1 MSLENVI
8 QELVEAIKAETAVRR
23 EFLAE
28 IRALHTSAP
37 ATQET
42 QVANPEPLK
51 AECAEPVETCSA
63 DEAFKAI
70 PVPPATPVVEPEKPE
85 AECAEPM
92 SDAEFNK
99 AAIAAFTRMKAT
111 LGAAVSTKV
120 LLEALKPFGVK
131 VAGDVA
137 PEDRR
142 RFLDELLAIESAN
155 SNTAG

>member
-8 QELVEAIKAETAVRR
+8 RELVEAIKADTAIRR

-92 SDAEFNK
+92 SDDDFNK
-99 AAIAAFTRMKAT
+99 VVTDTAKRMRNLLGQQKAME
-111 LGAAVSTKV
+111 LVRQA
-120 LLEALKPFGVK
+120 LEPFGAK
-131 VAGDVA
+131 NAGKVA
-137 PEDRR
+137 PEDRC